1 MKIEQKINKINEI
14 TKKIKIKKKKIKL
27 VKKSGTG
34 TCFFLTEA
42 TTRKLL
48 IIQSQ
53 EISQH
58 LKN

>member
-14 TKKIKIKKKKIKL
+14 TKKIKLKKKIKL